1 MKRAVLLK
9 AAGAGFFMFGGALLS
24 AQTVWQPEVR
34 HEQEEVI
41 DADLITDAEPKR
53 FEFKFTKND
62 RSRILSSVDE
72 DIFIN
77 GRFHHHAEILNRIS
91 AKITAVSPDGSGEA
105 EALFMTSEN
114 STGEHGGNFTWGQEY
129 KSVFTRAKSGA
140 YRIADTYFMPTVRNV
155 PVFPDTPLKAGD
167 KWSEDGHEAHDLRRT
182 FAIQKPFKVP
192 FTANYEYKG
201 DKVDGSGNVL
211 SLIEVKYNL
220 YFESPRKNSQ
230 LTADQ
235 MNLPAMTMGHSH
247 QKIWWDNGK
256 GTIDNYSE
264 TFRIIIQ
271 TFAGDTLTFQGTARA
286 ELTEFERSSTR
297 ENREKITGTVQE
309 LGLKDIVVKESDK
322 GLTISI
328 ENVNFEADS
337 AELAPEEKTKLRY
350 IADILKKFG
359 NDILVTGH
367 CARRGT
373 EQAQQELS
381 EQRAAS
387 VASFLTQLGVRT
399 SDCIFT
405 QGKGAQ
411 EPVAPNDTEAGRKRN
426 RRVEIMLMDE

>member
-1 MKRAVLLK
+1 MKRAVLFK
-9 AAGAGFFMFGGALLS
+9 AAKAGFFLLGSALLS
-24 AQTVWQPEVR
+24 AQVEWQPEIR
-34 HEQEEVI
+34 HETE
-41 DADLITDAEPKR
+41 DAVDLITDAAPKR
-53 FEFKFTKND
+53 FEFKFRQND

-91 AKITAVSPDGSGEA
+91 AKITAVSPDGTGTA

-114 STGEHGGNFTWGQEY
+114 STGEYGRNFTWGQEY
-129 KSVFTRAKSGA
+129 KSVFARTTSGS

-155 PVFPDTPLKAGD
+155 PVFPDTLLKAGD

-182 FAIQKPFKVP
+182 FGIQKPFKVP
-192 FTANYEYKG
+192 FTASYEYKG
-201 DKVDGSGNVL
+201 DKIDGKGNVL

-220 YFESPRKNSQ
+220 YFESPRKNSS
-230 LTADQ
+230 LTAGQ
-235 MNLPAMTMGHSH
+235 INLPAMTMGHSN

-256 GTIDNYSE
+256 GTIDSYSE

-271 TFAGDTLTFQGTARA
+271 TFAGDTLTFQGTAKA
-286 ELTEFERSSTR
+286 ELTDFERSSTR
-297 ENREKITGTVQE
+297 ENREKITDTVQE
-309 LGLKDIVVKESDK
+309 LGLKDVIVKESDK

-328 ENVNFEADS
+328 ENINFEPDS

-350 IADILKKFG
+350 IADILKNFG

-373 EQAQQELS
+373 VQAQQELS

-411 EPVAPNDTEAGRKRN
+411 EPVAPNDTEAGRRRN

>member
-1 MKRAVLLK
+1 MKRAVLFK
-9 AAGAGFFMFGGALLS
+9 AAKAGFFLFGSALLF
-24 AQTVWQPEVR
+24 AQVEWQPEIR
-34 HEQEEVI
+34 HEEEEI
-41 DADLITDAEPKR
+41 TDLITDAEPKH

-91 AKITAVSPDGSGEA
+91 AKITEVSSDGTGTA

-114 STGEHGGNFTWGQEY
+114 STGEYGGNFTWGQEY
-129 KSVFTRAKSGA
+129 KSIFARSRTGV

-155 PVFPDTPLKAGD
+155 PVFPSAPLKAGD

-182 FAIQKPFKVP
+182 FGLQRPFKVP
-192 FTANYEYKG
+192 FTASYEYKG
-201 DKVDGSGNVL
+201 DKIGVDGTVL

-220 YFESPRKNSQ
+220 YFESPRKTSQ

-235 MNLPAMTMGHSH
+235 VNLPAMTMGHSK
-247 QKIWWDNGK
+247 QKIWWDNSK
-256 GTIDNYSE
+256 GTIDSYSE

-271 TFAGDTLTFQGTARA
+271 TFAGDTLTFHGTAKA

-297 ENREKITGTVQE
+297 ENREKISGTVQE
-309 LGLKDIVVKESDK
+309 LGLKDIFVKESDK

-328 ENVNFEADS
+328 ENINFEPDS

-350 IADILKKFG
+350 IADILKNFD

-373 EQAQQELS
+373 LQAQQDLS

-387 VASFLTQLGVRT
+387 VASFLTQLGVRP

-411 EPVAPNDTEAGRKRN
+411 EPVAANDTEAGRRRN
-426 RRVEIMLMDE
+426 RRVEIILMDE